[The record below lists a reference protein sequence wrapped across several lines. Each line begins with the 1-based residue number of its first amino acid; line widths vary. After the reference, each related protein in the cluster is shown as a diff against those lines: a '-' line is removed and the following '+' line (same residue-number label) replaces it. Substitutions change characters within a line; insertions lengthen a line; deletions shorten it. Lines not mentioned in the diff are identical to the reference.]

1 MPVYDRRYRGYAG
14 ERREP
19 RTLFWTL
26 ARYGFAEIFSSRLLL
41 VLFVAAC
48 LPVVVYATMIYVANN
63 LELLTLFE
71 VKDNELQESLSGSLF
86 FWFVVGQGNLA
97 FLFASFAGPSLVGP
111 DLAHGAMPLY
121 LSRPMSRGDYV
132 LGKLAILL
140 TLLSAITWVPG
151 LLLVALQGALAGGG
165 WLTSHLRVPLGIFV
179 GSAAWI
185 VLLSLAA
192 LAISA
197 WVRWRPLATG
207 ALFGLFVVGSAFGT
221 AINEILDTRWGELLM
236 FVEQIKTIW
245 IDLFATG
252 RILGEQ
258 QDERDLPV
266 AVCWLAI
273 AAFSALA
280 AALLHRKIRA
290 HEVVS

>member
-14 ERREP
+14 ERRSP
-19 RTLFWTL
+19 RGLFWTV
-26 ARYGFAEIFSSRLLL
+26 ARYGFAEIFATRLLL

-71 VKDNELQESLSGSLF
+71 VRDNELQESLSGTLF

-121 LSRPMSRGDYV
+121 LSRPMSRGDYI
-132 LGKLAILL
+132 LGKLAILG

-151 LLLVALQGALAGGG
+151 LLLVALQSALAGGG
-165 WLTSHLRVPLGIFV
+165 WLGAHLRVPFGIFV
-179 GSAAWI
+179 GSLAWI
-185 VLLSLAA
+185 TLLSLAS

-197 WVRWRPLATG
+197 WIRWRPLATG

-221 AINEILDTRWGELLM
+221 VINQMLDTRWGELLM
-236 FVEQIKTIW
+236 FVEQMKTIW
-245 IDLFATG
+245 VDLFASG
-252 RILGEQ
+252 RILGEVS
-258 QDERDLPV
+258 DERDLPV

-273 AAFSALA
+273 AAFAALS